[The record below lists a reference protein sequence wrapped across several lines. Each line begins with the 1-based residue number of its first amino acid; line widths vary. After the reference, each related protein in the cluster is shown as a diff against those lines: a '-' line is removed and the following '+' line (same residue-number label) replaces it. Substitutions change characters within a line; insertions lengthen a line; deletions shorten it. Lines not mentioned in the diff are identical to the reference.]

1 MFSQKLFFGAFLCL
15 CLQVNF
21 LKSAT
26 ISFESA
32 TTILPENEGKL
43 KNVEILLKKGDSKKA
58 LESLYDLLTSA
69 KKEKDTTLIF
79 RVNLLLADVY
89 RDNGDYLKSN
99 SLLKGTLPFIKGNY
113 EQLQMLYFKKGGNFQ
128 HEGVVDSA
136 LVNYSNAIRYGNLV
150 KGKFD
155 LKAKIHANISG
166 IYYLKANYNKSIE
179 HSKIAIDYQRIL
191 GNKEI
196 EAGILNNLGSIYYM
210 TGNFKEALSTFQK
223 ALAIVGYGQEELQK
237 KTRNSSYINMAYAYS
252 GLGNFEK
259 AFEYQDR
266 YFSLND
272 SLNQELKYK
281 EITVIEAKY
290 NVERKVKEAELE
302 RAKRKEAEYVMYAFG
317 AAILLLL
324 GAVYVFYK
332 LYTLSK
338 KNYMLELEQRKFT
351 HQTRIE
357 RIKSEAQSKIL
368 AATLDGRLEERRKIA
383 SVLHDNISALLSAAN
398 LHLYASKKQLKE
410 NVPIEIEKSQSIIN
424 EASEQIRDLS
434 HDLVSAVLLKFGL
447 SVATQDICEKS
458 SNSTL
463 VFDCNS
469 VNMMRFDQNFEL
481 KVFSIISELVNNII
495 KHSKSSQALIELE
508 LRENYLKLVI
518 QDNGIGFDKDNLS
531 SKSGVGLSQIEARV
545 LSLSGELNI
554 DSSELGT
561 KTIIVVPVLY

>member
-398 LHLYASKKQLKE
+398 LHLYASKKQLKG
-410 NVPIEIEKSQSIIN
+410 NVPIEIEKSQSIIS

-495 KHSKSSQALIELE
+495 KHSKSTQALIELE